1 MLIDFSGLAL
11 SPNESRAARNYL
23 GLSQAQ
29 AATKSNLP
37 AHKIKRFETGNY
49 VPDTQFLQDL
59 RDFFEGQDY
68 NFHDEDAPGAKAK
81 ARGDVFQAGVVGE
94 SGSGTGET
102 GSSPTVEPGKLPRPQ
117 TANLQFMRIAP
128 NLENDQIDRVFD
140 CIETNE
146 SAIFDGSEKPIT
158 TGFLAEGPS
167 TQSQAEAISLL
178 RRLAENGLLYAR
190 LMGRD
195 LLPVLEQDPATQK
208 PKTRQGLGLFGPA
221 SQLTGNWKTIGELLQ
236 VAMSDVQMYV
246 IDGDKDAQARRKGR
260 AEPSEVLQA
269 LVG

>member
-1 MLIDFSGLAL
+1 MIDFSELAL
-11 SPNESRAARNYL
+11 SPNVSRAARNFL

-29 AATKSNLP
+29 VADKSNLP
-37 AHKIKRFETGNY
+37 AHKLKRFETGNY
-49 VPDTQFLQDL
+49 VPDSQFVQEL
-59 RDFFEGQDY
+59 RDFFEGQGY

-81 ARGDVFQAGVVGE
+81 ARGDVFQSGVVGE
-94 SGSGTGET
+94 TASSTGET
-102 GSSPTVEPGKLPRPQ
+102 GGFPSVEPGKLTRPQ
-117 TANLQFMRIAP
+117 KANLQFMRIAP

-158 TGFLAEGPS
+158 TGFLADGPS
-167 TQSQAEAISLL
+167 TQSQAQAIALL

-195 LLPVLEQDPATQK
+195 LLPVVEQDPATQK
-208 PKTRQGLGLFGPA
+208 PKTRPGLGLFGPG
-221 SQLTGNWKTIGELLQ
+221 SPLTGNWKTIGELLQ